1 MIKNI
6 KKQEVFIMR
15 FKNAEECWKEIMAD
29 PKGKAGLL
37 SEIEK
42 FARTNTAP
50 TEVVFGTSGWRGII
64 GNDYTFRNVKVVTAS
79 IIDIFKGGDPAV
91 LKALGV
97 KDFREIQ
104 RRGVIVGHDN
114 RFLGP
119 DFAATVLGL
128 LKNAGIKTYYS
139 GETMTPEFS
148 AMIEEMGVACSI
160 NLTPSHN
167 PAQWA
172 GYKFNPSDGGAA
184 GAEITRVIEKIA
196 NAKMIEGAEIKGDA
210 AGRDL
215 SEYEKIE
222 PTKIYEEY
230 IRKRKTI
237 DLDGIGDFLARKDVF
252 ICIDHVHGSTRG
264 RPNRLLGESTK
275 IKYLRTNDDY
285 LFGGIAPEPSTKNM
299 IPVTAELLKSAAR
312 LKLGVIMDPD
322 GDRIRFTDGTDEL
335 SMNAFGAL
343 ALHFMH
349 VHKGFRGVLTKSVA
363 TSNFA
368 NAIANKLGIKV
379 METMVGFKNF
389 RPCMLPGAKE
399 KAIIAFEES
408 DGISGYNHTLEKD
421 AMFGLLVAV
430 EMMMA
435 TGKNI
440 GTYFK
445 EVQEEF
451 GYFYPDRSGVEVA
464 RAMAGKPLVEK
475 LSKIKDG
482 LNVGSKVDFG
492 KVLKT
497 VKQVI
502 TLDGT
507 KVIFDDDSWL
517 LIRPSGTEPKVRF
530 YIETRSEAE
539 KEAMFRK
546 AEEITKAA
554 ISA

>member
-1 MIKNI
+1 M
-6 KKQEVFIMR
+6 Q

-29 PKGKAGLL
+29 PGGKAGLL

-79 IIDIFKGGDPAV
+79 IIDMFKGGDAEV

-97 KDFREIQ
+97 KDFQEIQ

-119 DFAATVLGL
+119 DFAATVLAL

-148 AMIEEMGVACSI
+148 AMIEERGVACSI

-167 PAQWA
+167 PAQYA

-184 GAEITRVIEKIA
+184 GSEITKVIEKIA
-196 NAKMIEGAEIKGDA
+196 NAKMKEGAEISGDA
-210 AGRDL
+210 SRHDL
-215 SEYEKIE
+215 PGYEKIE

-230 IRKRKTI
+230 IRKRKTLDI
-237 DLDGIGDFLARKDVF
+237 DGIRDFIARNDVF

-264 RPNRLLGESTK
+264 RPNKLLGESAK

-285 LFGGIAPEPSTKNM
+285 LFGGIAPEPSAKNM
-299 IPVTAELLKSAAR
+299 IPVTAELLKSTAKLR
-312 LKLGVIMDPD
+312 LGVIMDPD
-322 GDRIRFTDGTDEL
+322 GDRIMFTDGTVER

-368 NAIANKLGIKV
+368 NAIAEKLGIKV

-389 RPCMLPGAKE
+389 RPYMLPGVNE

-408 DGISGYNHTLEKD
+408 DGISGFNHTLEKD
-421 AMFGLLVAV
+421 AMFGLLTAI
-430 EMMMA
+430 EMMMS

-440 GTYFK
+440 GEYFK

-464 RAMAGKPLVEK
+464 RAMAGNPLVEK
-475 LSKIKDG
+475 LSRIKDG
-482 LNVGSKVDFG
+482 LKVGANVDFG
-492 KVLKT
+492 GNIKTKT

-539 KEAMFRK
+539 KEAMFKK
-546 AEEITKAA
+546 ADEITRAA
-554 ISA
+554 IAT